1 MASDFNIDFEKEL
14 KELAPLIKKIAS
26 NFITSNITA
35 DELFQEGML
44 GVYEAKQK
52 YNPKKDTKFS
62 TYAYFWIK
70 KYIMKY
76 VGVEKS
82 KYEFNDKLLQNKIDE
97 KQKEDLPKK
106 TKITFPKKMPKL
118 EEQILDLLFNEEN
131 TLNEISEILNI
142 TREKVRQIKEKG
154 LRRLRI
160 AKDNGKDNGE

>member
-76 VGVEKS
+76 VGVEKF

-97 KQKEDLPKK
+97 KQKEDLPK
-106 TKITFPKKMPKL
+106 
-118 EEQILDLLFNEEN
+118 
-131 TLNEISEILNI
+131 
-142 TREKVRQIKEKG
+142 
-154 LRRLRI
+154 
-160 AKDNGKDNGE
+160 